1 MSIDRKSLLVE
12 SSKTCPECK
21 QGILD
26 WHTGWRIYVCRE
38 CRTGMGPATYR
49 VLTEENANG

>member
-1 MSIDRKSLLVE
+1 MTDHETQLSE
-12 SSKTCPECK
+12 SRDSKTCPEC
-21 QGILD
+21 GHGVLD

-49 VLTEENANG
+49 VLMEMSDD